1 MGLRFDRLATLYLFH
16 PLRRGTWTGP
26 SVPILMY
33 HSVSNDSGPRVH
45 PYYQTV
51 TSPLAFK
58 SQMQQLK
65 DTGYKT
71 VSLREAVNVLRKQE
85 SIAKQAVITF
95 DDGFADFYR
104 EAFPELSRHGF
115 TATMFLPT
123 AYIGTSRLQFKQK
136 DCLTWSEIC
145 ELRNHGISFGS
156 HTVSHPQL
164 SMLSPSAVEVEVT
177 KSKHTIEEKLGEPIE
192 SFAYPFAFPETNKP
206 FVQMLRSILLKSGY
220 LNGVSTCIGTAR
232 SQEDPYFLRRLPI
245 NSLDDR
251 SLFSAKLLGGY
262 DWLHK
267 FQVAAKRVRARA

>member
-1 MGLRFDRLATLYLFH
+1 MSLRFDRLATLYLFH
-16 PLRRGTWTGP
+16 PLLRGTRKGS

-51 TSPLAFK
+51 TSPLVFK
-58 SQMQQLK
+58 SQMQQLR
-65 DTGYKT
+65 DMGYKT
-71 VSLREAVNVLRKQE
+71 VSLRKAVDGLRKE
-85 SIAKQAVITF
+85 EPIPKHAVITF

-104 EAFPELSRHGF
+104 EAFPELRRHGF

-123 AYIGTSRLQFKQK
+123 AYIGNNRLQFKQK
-136 DCLTWSEIC
+136 ECLTWSEIC
-145 ELRNHGISFGS
+145 ELRDHGISFGS

-164 SMLSPSAVEVEVT
+164 STLSPAEVEAEVA
-177 KSKHTIEEKLGEPIE
+177 KSKHTIEDKLGEPIE

-206 FVQMLRSILLKSGY
+206 FVQMLRTTLLESGY
-220 LNGVSTCIGTAR
+220 LNGVSTCIGTAHSR
-232 SQEDPYFLRRLPI
+232 EDSYFLRRLPI
-245 NSLDDR
+245 NSLDDH